1 MLRSLCAWRCWS
13 EQGLLPALAYPGT
26 WDVLVAHYLGVDHV
40 GHVHGAARPAVT
52 AKLRQLDAHIRQARR
67 SPACGKP

>member
-40 GHVHGAARPAVT
+40 GHVHGAAGPAVT